1 MIPAERAPRGANGD
15 GMETAADPRAL
26 LSRSV
31 KLTLFVMLR
40 RTLDRTVLRENLGAH
55 LRWMVD
61 AEKRGQVFLSGPVAP
76 RDGAAQLDGLTVIR
90 AANLAEAEALAATDP
105 FVKLGAIEYD
115 IREWTAN
122 EGAISMTVTLSD
134 STVAFR

>member
-1 MIPAERAPRGANGD
+1 
-15 GMETAADPRAL
+15 MESAADPRAL

-31 KLTLFVMLR
+31 KMTLFVMLR
-40 RTLDRTVLRENLGAH
+40 RTVDQTVLRANIGAH

-76 RDGAAQLDGLTVIR
+76 REGATKLDGLTIIR
-90 AANLAEAEALAATDP
+90 AANLDEAEELAATDP
-105 FVKLGAIEYD
+105 FVKLGAIEYE

-134 STVAFR
+134 STVTFK